1 MKDLNLINE
10 IQGLVTNIPKG
21 TPPENI
27 HYIVN
32 VADVMKV
39 VADYRLKALEMGL
52 RAGRGMEDD
61 R

>member
-1 MKDLNLINE
+1 MINE

-39 VADYRLKALEMGL
+39 VADYRLKAIEMGL